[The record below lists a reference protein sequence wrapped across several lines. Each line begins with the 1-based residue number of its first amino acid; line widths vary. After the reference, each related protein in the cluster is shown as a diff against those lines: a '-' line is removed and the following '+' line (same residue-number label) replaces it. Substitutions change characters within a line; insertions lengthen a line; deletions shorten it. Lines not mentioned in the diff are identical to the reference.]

1 MKNVN
6 ENVKKLIELENKNIK
21 SSIDKTSLLL
31 DVLKKFNNKQINKK
45 IENELRKQEQFKNIN
60 IRINKCY
67 DGQKTL
73 EIMQYFTDNN
83 IKIVNESGYNSNLYI
98 ENREYYYL
106 YSIDFDKIVNNQNK
120 LDFNKIQ
127 KYITDIKK
135 DNESKLEN
143 RMMQF
148 EKIEEIEKE
157 FCNKIDELNSFV
169 SSIDT
174 RIRKY
179 LNIKSFY

>member
-31 DVLKKFNNKQINKK
+31 DILKKFDNKQITKR
-45 IENELRKQEQFKNIN
+45 IENEVRKQEQLKDIIVRIDKN
-60 IRINKCY
+60 Y
-67 DGQKTL
+67 DGAKKL

-83 IKIVNESGYNSNLYI
+83 IKIVSESGYSSNAYI
-98 ENREYYYL
+98 KEREYYYL
-106 YSIDFDKIVNNQNK
+106 YSINFDKIVNKQNK
-120 LDFNKIQ
+120 LDFNKLK
-127 KYITDIKK
+127 KYIVDIKK
-135 DNESKLEN
+135 YNESRLEN
-143 RMMQF
+143 ALIQT

-169 SSIDT
+169 NSIDT
-174 RIRKY
+174 RLKGY